1 MIKEQTSPY
10 KVGDESINNYFK
22 GKVTHAV
29 NVRTHN
35 HSQNCQVLGFII
47 GKHVRTASKDCL
59 RCCSSN
65 LISVCNA

>member
-29 NVRTHN
+29 NVRTHTSLTELPGVGF
-35 HSQNCQVLGFII
+35 HYRQTRKNC
-47 GKHVRTASKDCL
+47 
-59 RCCSSN
+59 
-65 LISVCNA
+65 